1 MEYSVV
7 KTDALI
13 LGCGLSGLLAA
24 RGIAKSC
31 PDKKITILGDGL
43 GASPYVHGFN
53 VPLHPDDSVACFE
66 ADTLK
71 SGREQ
76 SNPALVDALC
86 KGSLSVVP
94 PLMKELGIEFNRQKD
109 GSYSLLR
116 PLGASNPRVASVGNH
131 AGVAIMNAIRA
142 EFAGNPNIT
151 EIGSTRA
158 LRLLKADG
166 RVSGALTYS
175 EKTETF
181 TCYTADVVVLASG
194 GFCNIYPFSTNMS
207 DIGGDGIA
215 MAFGAGASLC
225 DMEFVQFEPSA
236 AVAPA
241 ALRGK
246 SVITTMFFEGAVLR
260 NALGERFMLNY
271 SDKGECVDK
280 DVQAK
285 CIFKEIKEGRGT
297 EHGGVYFDATGVGR
311 EKLNELY
318 ASYVKRYADVGID
331 IATTP
336 FEIAPAPHTSLGGV
350 VIDAHCDT
358 GIPGLYACGEVT
370 GGLHGAN
377 RIGGNAGLE
386 TLVFGSIAGKS
397 AAEYLHHTAP
407 ADLDEET
414 IEDFVCD
421 TLSLCGK
428 KPVETELL
436 TKLRAQMGEILS
448 DKLNVLRC
456 GAELEVAVDE
466 FGAMLET
473 LEETSLEG
481 ASAKLKFE
489 TIRLVNDLQTAYLL
503 AVSAYTRAGS
513 MGCHVR
519 TDSVD
524 EKEKYRIVIRNTPDG
539 AAVTK
544 MQL

>member
-24 RGIAKSC
+24 RGIAAAC
-31 PDKKITILGDGL
+31 PDRQIVILGNGL

-53 VPLHPDDSVACFE
+53 VPLHPEDSVSLFA

-76 SNPALVDALC
+76 SDPTLVKALC
-86 KGSLSVVP
+86 DGSLARVP
-94 PLMKELGIEFNRQKD
+94 ALMKELGIEFNRQAD

-116 PLGASNPRVASVGNH
+116 PLGASCPRVASVGNH
-131 AGVAIMNAIRA
+131 AGVAIMNAIRD
-142 EFAGNPNIT
+142 EFAKNGKIT
-151 EIGSTRA
+151 EIGDTRA
-158 LRLLKADG
+158 LRLLKVDG
-166 RVSGALTYS
+166 RVCGALCY
-175 EKTETF
+175 EVKNERF
-181 TCYTADVVVLASG
+181 VCYTADVVVLASG
-194 GFCNIYPFSTNMS
+194 GFCNIYPFSTNMA

-241 ALRGK
+241 ALRGR

-260 NALGERFMLNY
+260 NAAGERFMLQY
-271 SDKGECVDK
+271 GDKAECVDK

-297 EHGGVYFDATGVGR
+297 ANGGVYFDATGVGR
-311 EKLNELY
+311 AKLDEQY

-331 IATTP
+331 IAQTP

-358 GIPGLYACGEVT
+358 GIPGLYACGEIT

-377 RIGGNAGLE
+377 RVGGNAGLE
-386 TLVFGSIAGKS
+386 TLVFGSIAGES
-397 AAEYLHHTAP
+397 AGAFLQRAASVIPDAET
-407 ADLDEET
+407 LD
-414 IEDFVCD
+414 DFVCD

-428 KPVETELL
+428 KPVDASLLTEL
-436 TKLRAQMGEILS
+436 RARMGEILS
-448 DKLNVLRC
+448 DKLNVLRT
-456 GAELEVAVDE
+456 GTELATAVDG
-466 FGAMLET
+466 FGVMLET
-473 LEETSLEG
+473 LEATSLEG
-481 ASAKLKFE
+481 VSAKLKFE

-503 AVSAYTRAGS
+503 AVSAYMRAGT

-519 TDSVD
+519 TDSID

-544 MQL
+544 VLL